1 MWQLAQCEDLLPFVC
16 QRQVCSANSFHCAN
30 GKCINGAWKCDGH
43 NDCGDDS
50 DELDCPARCHFHMQS
65 SGDKLQS
72 VNYPSQRYEPN
83 SDCKWTL
90 EGPQESGMMLQFYE
104 FDTEKNFDHV
114 QVLAGAKTEDRA
126 FSLAQLSGQLNL
138 TSRPLL
144 TGTNL
149 MIVKF
154 KSDNQIE
161 RRGFRASWKAEPI
174 ECGGEL

>member
-1 MWQLAQCEDLLPFVC
+1 
-16 QRQVCSANSFHCAN
+16 
-30 GKCINGAWKCDGH
+30 
-43 NDCGDDS
+43 
-50 DELDCPARCHFHMQS
+50 MQS

-72 VNYPSQRYEPN
+72 VNYPQQRYEPN

-104 FDTEKNFDHV
+104 FDTEKNFDSV

-126 FSLAQLSGQLNL
+126 FSLSQLSGQLNL